1 MTTSVLHC
9 VTRPQQSPNALR
21 KGALIPA
28 VMYGHGV
35 PTVSVAVDRGAF
47 QRVWK
52 SAGESSLIDLTLDAG
67 APVKAI
73 IHDLQFDPRTNDV
86 THIDFHQVKMTEK
99 VQVDVELA
107 FVGEAPAVKELGGML
122 VKVHTALSVEGLPAD
137 LVKEVSVDVSS
148 LATFDDAIHV
158 RDLVLPN
165 GLTVLAQPDDVVVSV
180 ERPRTE
186 EELASL
192 TETVNE
198 DVSKVEQVEKPKGDD
213 DAADAAPEEAPASKA
228 AKK

>member
-9 VTRPQQSPNALR
+9 VTRPPQSPNALR
-21 KGALIPA
+21 KKALIPA

-35 PTVSVAVDRGAF
+35 PTLSIAVDRGAF

-52 SAGESSLIDLTLDAG
+52 SAGESSLIDLTLDEG
-67 APVKAI
+67 VPVKAI

-107 FVGEAPAVKELGGML
+107 FIGEAPAVKELGGML
-122 VKVHTALSVEGLPAD
+122 VKVHTSLSVEGLPAD

-158 RDLVLPN
+158 RDLVLPK
-165 GLTVLAQPDDVVVSV
+165 GLEVLAQPDDVIVSV

-192 TETVNE
+192 TETVEE
-198 DVSKVEQVEKPKGDD
+198 DVSKVEQVEKPKGEDE
-213 DAADAAPEEAPASKA
+213 AEEAAPDEAAATKT